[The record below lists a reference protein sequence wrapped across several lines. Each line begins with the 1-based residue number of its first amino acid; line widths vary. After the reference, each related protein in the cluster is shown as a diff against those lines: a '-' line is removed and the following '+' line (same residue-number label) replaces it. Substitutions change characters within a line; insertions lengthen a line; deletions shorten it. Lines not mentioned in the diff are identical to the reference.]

1 MDYDEDIDV
10 ESMDKVS
17 ETLQEENK
25 QGLSK
30 RSGLTGP
37 EAVTS
42 QAMTCL
48 QDNKK
53 GSKLRPTPF
62 TTLDEDAY
70 YGDNI
75 AGNCK
80 NGL

>member
-30 RSGLTGP
+30 KVKAKWT
-37 EAVTS
+37 
-42 QAMTCL
+42 
-48 QDNKK
+48 K
-53 GSKLRPTPF
+53 GSNVLGHDMPARQQT
-62 TTLDEDAY
+62 
-70 YGDNI
+70 
-75 AGNCK
+75 
-80 NGL
+80 

>member
-1 MDYDEDIDV
+1 M
-10 ESMDKVS
+10 ESMDNVS

-30 RSGLTGP
+30 KVRAKWTRSSNVSGHDMP
-37 EAVTS
+37 AR
-42 QAMTCL
+42 Q
-48 QDNKK
+48 QK